1 MGHPAALGGGEA
13 LNVIDLLA
21 QIRHADAAISQ
32 LERQVGRTKDNRYE
46 ALREIARLL
55 GIDPTLKVS
64 VNYYEP
70 WKDDGGEV
78 LTYCREAGK
87 WLPECEVIFG
97 RRDGVAVCAI
107 DSRLVGLYP
116 PNPKRAMVIRPLSA
130 EVK

>member
-1 MGHPAALGGGEA
+1 M
-13 LNVIDLLA
+13 NVIDLLA
-21 QIRHADAAISQ
+21 RIRHADAAISQ
-32 LERQVGRTKDNRYE
+32 LERQIDRSKDNRYE

-70 WKDDGGEV
+70 WKDGGGEV

-97 RRDGVAVCAI
+97 RLDGVAVCAAHG
-107 DSRLVGLYP
+107 SGSSGVYG
-116 PNPKRAMVIRPLSA
+116 PNPVTAMVIRPLSA
-130 EVK
+130 EMK

>member
-1 MGHPAALGGGEA
+1 M
-13 LNVIDLLA
+13 NVIDLLA